1 MKKVLFS
8 LLIMGLAA
16 TSAFANGMD
25 MPRLKAPLLDLE
37 HILAVL
43 VYSVMGIVI
52 MVLAFVIIDLIH
64 PRDIWGEIAD
74 KQNTAMAIM
83 FGCMMVGIA
92 IIVAASVVG

>member
-1 MKKVLFS
+1 MKKILFY
-8 LLIMGLAA
+8 LILAG
-16 TSAFANGMD
+16 SAFASGMEL
-25 MPRLKAPLLDLE
+25 PRIKAPLLDLE

-43 VYSVMGIVI
+43 IYSVMGIVI
-52 MVLAFVIIDLIH
+52 MVLAFVIIDWIH

-92 IIVAASVVG
+92 IIIAASVVG

>member
-1 MKKVLFS
+1 MKKLLLFA
-8 LLIMGLAA
+8 ILAGA
-16 TSAFANGMD
+16 AFANGLD
-25 MPRLKAPLLDLE
+25 VPRMKAPILDLD

-43 VYSVMGIVI
+43 VYSVMGIII
-52 MVLAFVIIDLIH
+52 MVLAFVIIDWIH

>member
-1 MKKVLFS
+1 MKKVFVF
-8 LLIMGLAA
+8 LLLTASILAQEVVA
-16 TSAFANGMD
+16 PKG
-25 MPRLKAPLLDLE
+25 KAPSLDLE

-43 VYSVMGIVI
+43 VYSVMGIII

-74 KQNTAMAIM
+74 KQNTAMAII

-92 IIVAASVVG
+92 IIVASAVVG